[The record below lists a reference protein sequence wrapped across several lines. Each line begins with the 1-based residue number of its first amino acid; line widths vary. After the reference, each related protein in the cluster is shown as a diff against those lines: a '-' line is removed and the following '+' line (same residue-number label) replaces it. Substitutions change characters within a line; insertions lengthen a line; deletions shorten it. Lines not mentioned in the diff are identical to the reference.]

1 MHSASEIFR
10 RLIETVDGVGAE
22 LLETYAKH
30 WESEA
35 DRRAYR
41 MLLESIGSG
50 FRSRVGDGF
59 SRALHRG
66 AQGGFEAND
75 RRGDRPSWVDT
86 SACRTKALEQVDKPQ
101 PRRFGIPAPC

>member
-35 DRRAYR
+35 DRRAHR

-50 FRSRVGDGF
+50 FAPGSATDFLVRFIAERT
-59 SRALHRG
+59 
-66 AQGGFEAND
+66 GGFEAND
-75 RRGDRPSWVDT
+75 RRGDRPS
-86 SACRTKALEQVDKPQ
+86 
-101 PRRFGIPAPC
+101 